1 MDLQSLLRRS
11 NINSSKH
18 DYGHLLVAGGSPSM
32 LGAVC
37 LAALAAMRTG
47 AGLTTVAIPKGLN
60 LVLQEKLAHVVMT
73 CPVPQ
78 TRAMTFSPAA
88 FTQLMLTRTRFNAIV
103 LGPGIGLSSG
113 TKTFIKQMIELYPL
127 PMVVDADALNAL
139 SEAMPILL
147 KAPAPR
153 ILTPHAGEMSRLL
166 RLKKR
171 TILTK
176 DRKKVALDLAGQY
189 RCIVLFKGPGTIIA
203 APDGAYVINKTGNC
217 GMATAGTGDVL
228 SGMIGALLAQ
238 GLTPFQSAVLGAQEH
253 GRAGDKAA
261 RLRSR
266 RSMTALDLVEQIR

>member
-1 MDLQSLLRRS
+1 
-11 NINSSKH
+11 
-18 DYGHLLVAGGSPSM
+18 M

-47 AGLTTVAIPKGLN
+47 SGLTTVAIPKGLN
-60 LVLQEKLAHVVMT
+60 LVLQEKLAHIVMT

-78 TRAMTFSPAA
+78 TRAMTFSSAA
-88 FTQLMLTRTRFNAIV
+88 FDQLMLKRARFNAVV
-103 LGPGIGLSSG
+103 LGPGIGLSAG
-113 TKTFIKQMIELYPL
+113 TKIFIQRMIELYPL

-139 SEAMPILL
+139 SESLPILL

-166 RLKKR
+166 QLNKK

-176 DRKKVALDLAGQY
+176 DRKKIALDLATKY
-189 RCIVLFKGPGTIIA
+189 RCIVLLKGPRTIIA
-203 APDGAYVINKTGNC
+203 APDGNYIINKTGNC

-238 GLTPFQSAVLGAQEH
+238 GLSPFQAAVLGAREH
-253 GRAGDKAA
+253 GRAGDKAV

-266 RSMTALDLVEQIR
+266 RSMTALDLVEQIC